1 MAYKPI
7 PDVSSLLESNMQPFN
22 FWKCHIGHIHNDC
35 RFYCSVFDIFL
46 SPLYQFVWLHQ
57 IMFFCLYSCYTLSDP
72 TIPSLSHSLYLSLSQ
87 VVTTTLYPSLSLSFI
102 VTFLYQ
108 RSAPTSVPPS
118 LSFFLSLYL
127 SVSNTP
133 KLWAL
138 SEIGAEMYWCMLTNL
153 SLFIFVL
160 FKQNI
165 NWTPQQYSNSNRWSK
180 RQAPWPLH
188 LTATS
193 VAIFWVDGLWHF
205 AP

>member
-1 MAYKPI
+1 MSNPSTYTIKTTTSNKILAGTDANVFIQLFGKNGSSGLFQRTSPRSFISLCFFACI
-7 PDVSSLLESNMQPFN
+7 PA
-22 FWKCHIGHIHNDC
+22 
-35 RFYCSVFDIFL
+35 
-46 SPLYQFVWLHQ
+46 
-57 IMFFCLYSCYTLSDP
+57 TLSL
-72 TIPSLSHSLYLSLSQ
+72 IPQYHLSLTLSISLSQ

-138 SEIGAEMYWCMLTNL
+138 CEIGAEMYWCMLTNL
-153 SLFIFVL
+153 FLFIFVL

-193 VAIFWVDGLWHF
+193 VAIFWVDGLWQF

>member
-22 FWKCHIGHIHNDC
+22 FWKLGTSTMIVGSTALFSISFSHHCT
-35 RFYCSVFDIFL
+35 SLFDFTR
-46 SPLYQFVWLHQ
+46 VC
-57 IMFFCLYSCYTLSDP
+57 FFACIPATLSL
-72 TIPSLSHSLYLSLSQ
+72 IPQYHLSLTLSISLSQ

-138 SEIGAEMYWCMLTNL
+138 CEIGAEMYWCMLTNL
-153 SLFIFVL
+153 FLFIFVL